1 MTKTINS
8 VGVVCLANY
17 CRSPVAKELLR
28 NKFKNSLRV
37 DSAGINPFVS
47 AGMDARSNDYLKENG
62 ISFEIHNPKKIDKSF
77 LTSLDVI
84 FAMDTHVLMHLN
96 KTYKNFRN
104 KFKLFTFQHRNI
116 QIKDP
121 YSLSAKEYKKV
132 MNNIKFVVDLL
143 ELN

>member
-47 AGMDARSNDYLKENG
+47 AGMDARSND
-62 ISFEIHNPKKIDKSF
+62 F